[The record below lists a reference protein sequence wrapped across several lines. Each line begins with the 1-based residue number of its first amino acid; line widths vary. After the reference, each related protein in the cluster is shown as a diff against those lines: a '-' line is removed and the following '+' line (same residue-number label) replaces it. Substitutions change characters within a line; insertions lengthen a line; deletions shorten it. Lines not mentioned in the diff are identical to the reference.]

1 MDQKIIRDILIRNKK
16 ATKKAFEG
24 VKYYQTV
31 AKAKKIK
38 KSASKKNYLINS
50 YGILNLNKYLK
61 PGKNKKLKKIVDN
74 MANKNVKGV
83 VNAWK

>member
-1 MDQKIIRDILIRNKK
+1 MADSTKCINSRYYKGAKKVCSAILNQIYNNNGHKK

-31 AKAKKIK
+31 AKVKKIK

-61 PGKNKKLKKIVDN
+61 PGKT
-74 MANKNVKGV
+74 KN
-83 VNAWK
+83 

>member
-1 MDQKIIRDILIRNKK
+1 MDIKKQQKKPLREL
-16 ATKKAFEG
+16 
-24 VKYYQTV
+24 KYYQTV